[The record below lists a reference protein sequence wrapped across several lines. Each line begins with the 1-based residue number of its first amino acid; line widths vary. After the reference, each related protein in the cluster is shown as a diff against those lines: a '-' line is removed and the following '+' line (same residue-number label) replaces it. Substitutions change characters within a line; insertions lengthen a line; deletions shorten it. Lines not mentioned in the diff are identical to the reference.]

1 MSDSAAGFAQTL
13 GEIDKHRRIMWAL
26 LMREL
31 STRYGRDDIG
41 FLWVIAEPLLF
52 ASAVS
57 VLWSY
62 LRTPFENGIRIV
74 PFVITGYLPLIL
86 VRQTV
91 NFSVSAVK
99 VNSNLLYHR
108 QITPLHLFISRF
120 LIEFLGVST
129 AFVVISSVLIFMNL
143 MDVPKNFLVML
154 SGWLLLAW
162 LAFGM
167 ALIMG
172 ALAEIFDFVERI
184 VQIITYVYIPLSGAF
199 IMAATLAPAVRR
211 TILLLPFIHCTE
223 MIRSGWFGE
232 FITVYYNPPYVAEWA
247 AGFTLLGLILVQFV
261 RSRVEV
267 E

>member
-1 MSDSAAGFAQTL
+1 MSEVAGGFAQFS
-13 GEIDKHRRIMWAL
+13 GEIDKHRRIIWAL

-31 STRYGRDDIG
+31 STRYGRDDLG
-41 FLWVIAEPLLF
+41 FLWIIAEPLIF

-74 PFVITGYLPLIL
+74 PFVITGYMPLIL

-91 NFSVSAVK
+91 NFSVSAIK

-108 QITPLHLFISRF
+108 QITPLHLFIARF
-120 LIEFLGVST
+120 LIEALGVST
-129 AFVVISSVLIFMNL
+129 AFVIIVSALNILGL
-143 MDVPKNFLVML
+143 MGVPKNFGLVMG
-154 SGWLLLAW
+154 GWCLLAW
-162 LAFGM
+162 IAFGM

-184 VQIITYVYIPLSGAF
+184 VQIVTYIYIPVSGSF
-199 IMAATLAPAVRR
+199 IMASTLAPKFRKGVMV
-211 TILLLPFIHCTE
+211 LPFIHCSE

-232 FITVYYNPPYVAEWA
+232 FITVYYNATYAAEWA
-247 AGFTLLGLILVQFV
+247 AGLTLLGLLLVQFV

>member
-1 MSDSAAGFAQTL
+1 MSDGSAGFERVRSEL
-13 GEIDKHRRIMWAL
+13 DKHRRIIWAL

-57 VLWSY
+57 VMWSFI
-62 LRTPFENGIRIV
+62 RTPFENGIRIV
-74 PFVITGYLPLIL
+74 PFIITGYLPLIL

-108 QITPLHLFISRF
+108 QITPLHLFMARF
-120 LIEFLGVST
+120 LIEFLGVTT
-129 AFVVISSVLIFMNL
+129 AFVVISTALVCVNL
-143 MDVPKNFLVML
+143 MGIPKNLGLVIA
-154 SGWLLLAW
+154 SWLLLTW
-162 LAFGM
+162 ISLGLA
-167 ALIMG
+167 LVMG
-172 ALAEIFDFVERI
+172 ALAEIFEFMERI
-184 VQIITYVYIPLSGAF
+184 VQIVTYIYIPVSGAF
-199 IMAATLAPAVRR
+199 IMASTMSPGFRKAV
-211 TILLLPFIHCTE
+211 LVLPFIHCSE
-223 MIRSGWFGE
+223 MLRSGWFGE
-232 FITVYYNPPYVAEWA
+232 FITVYYSAAYAAEWA
-247 AGFTLLGLILVQFV
+247 AGLTLLGLLLVQFV